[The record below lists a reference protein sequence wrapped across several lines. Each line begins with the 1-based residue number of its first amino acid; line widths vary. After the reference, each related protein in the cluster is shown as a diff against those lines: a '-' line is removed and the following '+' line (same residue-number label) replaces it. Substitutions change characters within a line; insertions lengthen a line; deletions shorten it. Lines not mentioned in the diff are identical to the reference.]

1 MQRTLLFRRAP
12 SALLVMLIVVVGA
25 AITPVVATDAATN
38 ASRGGGSSST
48 IRILIH
54 YQPGKA
60 PAAIAGLEASVGAH
74 LVKEI
79 PALQVRVLAVPDAAA
94 ENAIAVMRRSD
105 QVDYAERDTVLQAQD
120 NLPDDPSFPQAYSLG
135 GGAWGWTMTHTTQAW
150 DITQGNANVV
160 VAILDTGIKTAG
172 LGDFTG

>member
-12 SALLVMLIVVVGA
+12 SALLVMLMVVVGA

-120 NLPDDPSFPQAYSLG
+120 NLPDDPSFPQTYSLG
-135 GGAWGWTMTHTTQAW
+135 GNAW
-150 DITQGNANVV
+150 N
-160 VAILDTGIKTAG
+160 
-172 LGDFTG
+172 